1 MPFVIIAAL
10 GGCFEITATDDDGIF
25 CDDPVASLSAETSK
39 IDRSTPIVAETEQ
52 IPNRRN
58 SPLNSRAQIS
68 DG

>member
-25 CDDPVASLSAETSK
+25 CDDPIASLSAETSK
-39 IDRSTPIVAETEQ
+39 IGRSTPIVAETVQ

-58 SPLNSRAQIS
+58 SPFEFKSANF
-68 DG
+68 